1 MNAIHRSDFQKAEA
15 AGFHFWGKPR
25 MWIHTQRDAQTGQ
38 KYIANM
44 RELAQDA
51 ALANST
57 VTTPN
62 TSVPI
67 EFTAYMDT
75 EVTEILTAPRAAT
88 ELFPEEKKG
97 SWTTTYEK
105 WRVQEL
111 TGTTEPYSDYAQG
124 TTSGY
129 NAEWATRGQYLFQT
143 SINAGDLEIA
153 MSAEAKISLLA
164 EKQRAAATVLAID
177 ANAFYLNGVAGLPIY
192 GILND
197 PNLPEAITAAAT
209 GTGDATTWASKGTVQ
224 IYNDILA
231 MYAELAANSNGLITP
246 SDSLKL
252 AVSPASNVYLG
263 TTNDYGKTVMDLVKQ
278 YFPRLTVVVIP
289 ELQTASETTA
299 LLVAPSVMGQKTAL
313 LAYSEQ
319 LRTGS
324 VVYEMSSM
332 RQKWTSTTYGG
343 IVRLPFAIC
352 QMTGL

>member
-15 AGFHFWGKPR
+15 AGFHFWGNPR
-25 MWIHTQRDAQTGQ
+25 MWMNTQKDAQTGQ
-38 KYIANM
+38 RYIANM

-57 VTTPN
+57 ITTPN
-62 TSVPI
+62 TTVPV

-88 ELFPEEKKG
+88 ELFSEEKKG
-97 SWTTTYEK
+97 NWTTSYDK
-105 WRVQEL
+105 FRIQEL
-111 TGTTEPYSDYAQG
+111 TGTSEPYSDYAQG

-143 SINAGDLEIA
+143 VITAGDLEVA
-153 MSAEAKISLLA
+153 TSAEAKINLLA

-177 ANAFYLNGVAGLPIY
+177 ANAFYLNGVAGQPIY

-197 PNLPEAITAAAT
+197 PNLPEAITAGAT
-209 GTGDATTWASKGTVQ
+209 GASSATTWASKGTVQ

-231 MYAELAANSNGLITP
+231 MYAELAKNSNGLITP
-246 SDSLKL
+246 SDPLKL

-278 YFPRLTVVVIP
+278 YFPNMTVVVIP
-289 ELQTASETTA
+289 ELQTTSETTA
-299 LLVAPSVMGQKTAL
+299 LLVAPSVMGQKTAI
-313 LAYSEQ
+313 LAYSEK
-319 LRTGS
+319 LRTGR
-324 VVYEMSSM
+324 VINDMSSV
-332 RQKWTSTTYGG
+332 RQKWTSTTFGG
-343 IVRLPFAIC
+343 IVKLPFAIC